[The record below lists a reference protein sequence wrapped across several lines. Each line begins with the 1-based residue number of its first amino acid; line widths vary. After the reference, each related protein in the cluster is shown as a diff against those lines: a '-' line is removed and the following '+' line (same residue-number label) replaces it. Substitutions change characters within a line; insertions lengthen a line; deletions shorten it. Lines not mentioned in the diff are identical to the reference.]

1 MSDTQQ
7 VFGVEAQDLEGGTL
21 SNRELLRALLR
32 KPQFDICLLLV
43 LIFFL
48 MAAVPRLFTS
58 TDPRFCELA
67 KSQQGRAPGHPFGFD
82 IQGKDGQQTDGASPG
97 HEHPIRAE

>member
-7 VFGVEAQDLEGGTL
+7 VFGAESQDLEGGTL

-43 LIFFL
+43 LTFFL
-48 MAAVPRLFTS
+48 MAAVPKLFTRV
-58 TDPRFCELA
+58 DPRFCELG
-67 KSQQGRAPGHPFGFD
+67 KSQIGRAHV
-82 IQGKDGQQTDGASPG
+82 
-97 HEHPIRAE
+97 